1 MGTKNIWF
9 FCLVFSTFTFSQNL
23 SVNPKHPVY
32 DFLNQL
38 RIKNIL
44 SWYDDAILPLTRGEV
59 FIQLQKAKDS
69 TAMMSENDKGR
80 LHLFLQ
86 FFPSSRKS
94 NNSFFYNNSYGLG
107 EHFFSWKENYAYSYQ
122 DSLLSFSIAPLV
134 TTKNIFLKKTA
145 EQLHSAFL
153 ITYGGAFS
161 LEYSDWFAAYLE
173 VWNGY
178 QGGDKKAS
186 MTDQRVRQ
194 SFSVNHTGINYF
206 DQTTGYVTLKKDIF
220 KLQIGRERILWGVDR
235 YDQFILNETPQTF
248 DFIKFDLSYK
258 QFSYKFLHGWLV
270 QPTAIA
276 YVDSLRYD
284 VKSRNAK
291 YIATSRFGY
300 QPFSNL
306 SFGVGQTIIY
316 ANRPLEIAY
325 LNPFLFWES
334 AQRSL
339 NDLDN
344 SFLHF
349 DSRYRPV
356 GGLEFNGT
364 ITFDDINFN
373 FLKKDEWNS
382 AGNRIAWQI
391 GFAITAP
398 LLLEKL
404 SLYGDHV
411 QIRPYTY
418 SHPNGGEV
426 LTYTNNSFPLG
437 LDLQPNTAITS
448 LKIVYDFN
456 EKLTSSFL
464 YRYTRHGDNIIDSTG
479 NMIKNVGG
487 SILLS
492 YRKGTDS
499 PIATFLDGEEVTT
512 NFYALTLRY
521 LISYNLNIV
530 LRGEYSIYAQMK
542 NDKKT
547 LLSSLQI
554 NYNFY

>member
-161 LEYSDWFAAYLE
+161 LEYGDWFAAYLE

-220 KLQIGRERILWGVDR
+220 KLQIGRERILWG
-235 YDQFILNETPQTF
+235 
-248 DFIKFDLSYK
+248 
-258 QFSYKFLHGWLV
+258 
-270 QPTAIA
+270 
-276 YVDSLRYD
+276 
-284 VKSRNAK
+284 
-291 YIATSRFGY
+291 
-300 QPFSNL
+300 
-306 SFGVGQTIIY
+306 
-316 ANRPLEIAY
+316 
-325 LNPFLFWES
+325 
-334 AQRSL
+334 
-339 NDLDN
+339 
-344 SFLHF
+344 
-349 DSRYRPV
+349 
-356 GGLEFNGT
+356 
-364 ITFDDINFN
+364 
-373 FLKKDEWNS
+373 
-382 AGNRIAWQI
+382 
-391 GFAITAP
+391 
-398 LLLEKL
+398 
-404 SLYGDHV
+404 
-411 QIRPYTY
+411 
-418 SHPNGGEV
+418 
-426 LTYTNNSFPLG
+426 
-437 LDLQPNTAITS
+437 
-448 LKIVYDFN
+448 
-456 EKLTSSFL
+456 
-464 YRYTRHGDNIIDSTG
+464 
-479 NMIKNVGG
+479 
-487 SILLS
+487 
-492 YRKGTDS
+492 
-499 PIATFLDGEEVTT
+499 
-512 NFYALTLRY
+512 
-521 LISYNLNIV
+521 
-530 LRGEYSIYAQMK
+530 
-542 NDKKT
+542 
-547 LLSSLQI
+547 
-554 NYNFY
+554 